1 MIDKI
6 VEEHER
12 VKPIWHDKINIHY
25 HVLAKELWIQYNCKT
40 CVDLFDAFVLYIQD
54 MSKQ

>member
-54 MSKQ
+54 MAKQ